1 LGPFELLIRV
11 VVQPRLSIIT
21 LGVRD
26 LDRSTAFYRDGL
38 GLELAPQ
45 SNELIA
51 YFPLRGLWLA
61 VFPMELLAL
70 DTRIPLEEF
79 GRSRIVLAHNVAER
93 MQVDQ
98 TLAEAVAAG
107 ATITKPAAD
116 TDWGGYAGF
125 FADPDD
131 HWWEIA
137 WDPKLPV

>member
-1 LGPFELLIRV
+1 M
-11 VVQPRLSIIT
+11 QPRLSILT

-26 LDRSTAFYRDGL
+26 LNRSIVFYRDGL
-38 GLELAPQ
+38 GLSLSPQ

-61 VFPMELLAL
+61 LFPIELLSV

-79 GRSRIVLAHNVAER
+79 GRSPVTFAHHVEER
-93 MQVDQ
+93 ALVDRM
-98 TLAEAVAAG
+98 LAEAVAAG
-107 ATITKPAAD
+107 GRITKPAAD

-131 HWWEIA
+131 HLWEIV

>member
-1 LGPFELLIRV
+1 M
-11 VVQPRLSIIT
+11 QPRLSILT

-26 LDRSTAFYRDGL
+26 LNRSIAFYRDGL
-38 GLELAPQ
+38 GLALSPQ
-45 SNELIA
+45 SNALIA

-61 VFPMELLAL
+61 LFPIDQLSI
-70 DTRIPLEEF
+70 DTRIPLEQF
-79 GRSRIVLAHNVAER
+79 GRSPITLAYNVESRAL
-93 MQVDQ
+93 VDQ

-107 ATITKPAAD
+107 GRITKPAAD

-131 HWWEIA
+131 HLWEVA

>member
-1 LGPFELLIRV
+1 M
-11 VVQPRLSIIT
+11 QPRLSILT

-26 LDRSTAFYRDGL
+26 LNRSIAFYRDGL
-38 GLELAPQ
+38 GLSLSPQ

-61 VFPMELLAL
+61 LFPIEILAI

-79 GRSRIVLAHNVAER
+79 GRSPITLAHHVEQRAL
-93 MQVDQ
+93 VDQ

-107 ATITKPAAD
+107 GRITKAAAD

-125 FADPDD
+125 FVDPDD
-131 HWWEIA
+131 HLWEVV

>member
-1 LGPFELLIRV
+1 M
-11 VVQPRLSIIT
+11 QPHLSILT

-26 LDRSTAFYRDGL
+26 LNRSIAFYRDGL
-38 GLELAPQ
+38 GLSLSPR

-61 VFPMELLAL
+61 VFPIELLSL
-70 DTRIPLEEF
+70 DTLIPIHEF
-79 GRSRIVLAHNVAER
+79 GRSPIVLAHNVAER
-93 MQVDQ
+93 DLVDL

-107 ATITKPAAD
+107 GRITKPAAD

-131 HWWEIA
+131 HRWEVA

>member
-1 LGPFELLIRV
+1 M
-11 VVQPRLSIIT
+11 QPRLSILT

-26 LDRSTAFYRDGL
+26 LKRSIAFYRDGL
-38 GLELAPQ
+38 GFEMSPQ

-61 VFPMELLAL
+61 VFPIELLSL
-70 DTRIPLEEF
+70 DTRIPIEEF
-79 GRSRIVLAHNVAER
+79 GKSPIVLAHNVPTRAL
-93 MQVDQ
+93 VDE
-98 TLAEAVAAG
+98 TLVEAVAAG
-107 ATITKPAAD
+107 GRITKPAAD

-131 HWWEIA
+131 HRWEVA

>member
-1 LGPFELLIRV
+1 M
-11 VVQPRLSIIT
+11 QPRLSILT

-26 LDRSTAFYRDGL
+26 LNRSIAFYRDGL
-38 GLELAPQ
+38 GLALSPQ

-61 VFPMELLAL
+61 LFPIEMLSV
-70 DTRIPLEEF
+70 DTRIPLQEF
-79 GRSRIVLAHNVAER
+79 GRSPITLAHHVEQRA
-93 MQVDQ
+93 QVDQ

-107 ATITKPAAD
+107 GRITKPAAD

-125 FADPDD
+125 FMDPDD
-131 HWWEIA
+131 HLWEVV

>member
-1 LGPFELLIRV
+1 MNFGTFRTPHTGHHAASPQHHNSR
-11 VVQPRLSIIT
+11 RC
-21 LGVRD
+21 D

-61 VFPMELLAL
+61 VFPMELLSL

-93 MQVDQ
+93 MLVDQ

-107 ATITKPAAD
+107 
-116 TDWGGYAGF
+116 GY
-125 FADPDD
+125 D
-131 HWWEIA
+131 HQTRRRHG
-137 WDPKLPV
+137 LGRLRRFLRRSR